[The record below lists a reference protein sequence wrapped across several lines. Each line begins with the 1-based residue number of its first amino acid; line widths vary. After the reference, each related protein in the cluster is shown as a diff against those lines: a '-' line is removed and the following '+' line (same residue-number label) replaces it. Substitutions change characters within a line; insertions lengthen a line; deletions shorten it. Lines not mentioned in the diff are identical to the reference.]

1 MSGSTLLAHTRQE
14 EVKARDRAARR
25 NTGDQE
31 EKEGAGFFWWEDTYG
46 RKKQQKMDGGG
57 CGSSGSLQSLGAAK
71 SPSRGSSVS
80 WETLHR
86 AGGTYRL
93 FNTNERFNEVESTG
107 LYRKGALIRADG
119 EGGGWRGMQSGAY
132 VCVGAC
138 L

>member
-1 MSGSTLLAHTRQE
+1 MGG
-14 EVKARDRAARR
+14 KKNKKNGWRR
-25 NTGDQE
+25 L
-31 EKEGAGFFWWEDTYG
+31 WELE
-46 RKKQQKMDGGG
+46 
-57 CGSSGSLQSLGAAK
+57 SLQSLGAAK
-71 SPSRGSSVS
+71 SPSRGSSVP

-119 EGGGWRGMQSGAY
+119 EGRWGGVQSAY